1 MSTHVIREIKIGS
14 KLYDTVVRKVE
25 EGKPIT
31 FTNGMDVAALG
42 SFNILDAK
50 LGRPGYMN
58 IKLERLEFDVG
69 VTR

>member
-1 MSTHVIREIKIGS
+1 MSKHVIREVEIGS

-25 EGKPIT
+25 EGRPIT

-50 LGRPGYMN
+50 LGLPGYMN
-58 IKLERLEFDVG
+58 IKLERVG
-69 VTR
+69 FGIGVAR